1 MYMYQVYLFTT
12 QDITSDPHGPFLGF
26 RVAKEKDA
34 LKAAKEL
41 KKKFSKL
48 QARCCEVSGDGDDG
62 RYELKIS

>member
-1 MYMYQVYLFTT
+1 MYQVYLSTT

-34 LKAAKEL
+34 LNAAKEL

-48 QARCCEVSGDGDDG
+48 QAR
-62 RYELKIS
+62 